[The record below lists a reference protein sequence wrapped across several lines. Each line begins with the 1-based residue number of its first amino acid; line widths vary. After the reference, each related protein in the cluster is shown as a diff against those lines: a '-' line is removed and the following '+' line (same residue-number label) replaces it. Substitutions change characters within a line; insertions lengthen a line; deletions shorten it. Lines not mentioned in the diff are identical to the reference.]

1 MYGQNLFNP
10 QAKYD
15 SQLTMT
21 KVTPARQ
28 GFVKYSYNKIHENMR
43 VGFSRWY
50 YVRERGRWMDKCGNH
65 TSAFFY
71 SAKNA

>member
-43 VGFSRWY
+43 VGFSR
-50 YVRERGRWMDKCGNH
+50 
-65 TSAFFY
+65 
-71 SAKNA
+71 